1 MAIAVPNFSVDSQ
14 RGLAEML
21 WDWDPLLSASHVK
34 VLSASSATKAWSK
47 QEQKCTKSVFYPLHL
62 DITKNL
68 VAKYYSWSFAKL
80 QNLPQQK
87 AMGQDKAMLWITS
100 PPVSLTCTR
109 VLYAFKC
116 GATEDPQFLGPD
128 LISAGL
134 LPLRLAWYVIG
145 CAKHTRCY
153 RIGWLVFQS
162 QVDIKL
168 CSLKICAVRSSRDP
182 LVVGAFH
189 VDAVWWLWLLKKK
202 IYSACI
208 PTGLYMIQLV
218 IMIHEYY
225 VNKVQ

>member
-21 WDWDPLLSASHVK
+21 WDWDPLLSTSHVK
-34 VLSASSATKAWSK
+34 SVKCFECKRSLIETGTKMYKDRFLLITFRYHKKSNCKVLFLVICKTSELATTKK
-47 QEQKCTKSVFYPLHL
+47 QRDKTKRCRE
-62 DITKNL
+62 NL
-68 VAKYYSWSFAKL
+68 LA
-80 QNLPQQK
+80 
-87 AMGQDKAMLWITS
+87 
-100 PPVSLTCTR
+100 PVSLTCTL

-116 GATEDPQFLGPD
+116 GATEDPQFLVPD

-134 LPLRLAWYVIG
+134 LHLRLAWNVIG

-168 CSLKICAVRSSRDP
+168 CSLKSCAVRSSRDP

-189 VDAVWWLWLLKKK
+189 VDAVWWLWLLKKNLFCL
-202 IYSACI
+202 YSHWTVYDTI
-208 PTGLYMIQLV
+208 GDYDPWILRQ
-218 IMIHEYY
+218 
-225 VNKVQ
+225 